1 MEDAMQLKSTY
12 KVILTGF
19 LLLSILACTVT
30 FTAVLPA
37 PASPAF
43 AETVSVPPA
52 ITPMPQ
58 DARFIISSLNFNET
72 GQNAEYTVNA
82 QYPAILD
89 IDDPL
94 ALAFNDQM
102 YALVQN
108 EITDFKLSVLET
120 PKNSALAASFLEVK
134 YSLVH
139 QTGGIASIKF
149 DFSGYI
155 SGAAH
160 PYLYSLTANYQFDQR
175 RNLSLGDLF
184 LPGSNYLEIIS
195 TYCMAQLSQRDIG
208 FDEFSAGAAP
218 TAENYR
224 NWNLTPQG
232 LLITFDAY
240 QVAPGAAGP
249 QMVIVPFSEWR
260 AVLDPQGPLG

>member
-1 MEDAMQLKSTY
+1 MQLNNTY
-12 KVILTGF
+12 KLILTGL
-19 LLLSILACTVT
+19 LLLSVLACNVT

-37 PASPAF
+37 STSPAF
-43 AETVSVPPA
+43 IETTTVPPVT
-52 ITPMPQ
+52 TPVPQ
-58 DARFIISSLNFNET
+58 NVQFVISSLNFTET
-72 GQNAEYTVNA
+72 GQNLEYTVNA

-89 IDDPL
+89 TNDPL
-94 ALAFNDQM
+94 ALAFNNQM
-102 YALVQN
+102 YTLVQN
-108 EITDFKLSVLET
+108 EISAFKVNVLEA
-120 PKNSALAASFLEVK
+120 PKNPAFAASSIDVK

-139 QTGGIASIKF
+139 QTGSIASIKF

-160 PYLYSLTANYQFDQR
+160 PYLYSVTANYHFDQR
-175 RNLSLGDLF
+175 RSLSLDDLF

-195 TYCMAQLSQRDIG
+195 KYCIAQLSQRDIG
-208 FDEFSAGAAP
+208 FDGFSTGAAP
-218 TAENYR
+218 TSENYR

-240 QVAPGAAGP
+240 QVAPGAVGP
-249 QMVIVPFSEWR
+249 QMVIVPVSEWR

>member
-1 MEDAMQLKSTY
+1 MEDDMQLNNTFKL
-12 KVILTGF
+12 ILTGL
-19 LLLSILACTVT
+19 LLLSVLACTVT

-37 PASPAF
+37 PTSPAF
-43 AETVSVPPA
+43 TESTTVPPVQ
-52 ITPMPQ
+52 TPMPPNI
-58 DARFIISSLNFNET
+58 RFIISSLNLNET
-72 GQNAEYTVNA
+72 SQNAEYTVNA

-89 IDDPL
+89 TEDPL

-102 YALVQN
+102 YALVQD
-108 EITDFKLSVLET
+108 EIADFKLNVLEA
-120 PKNSALAASFLEVK
+120 PKNPVFAASSLEVR

-139 QTGGIASIKF
+139 QNGSIASIKF
-149 DFSGYI
+149 DFAGYI

-160 PYLYSLTANYQFDQR
+160 PYLYSVTANYHFDQR
-175 RNLSLGDLF
+175 RKLSLDDLF

-195 TYCMAQLSQRDIG
+195 TYCIAQLSQRDIG
-208 FDEFSAGAAP
+208 FDKFSTGAMPAP
-218 TAENYR
+218 ENYR
-224 NWNLTPQG
+224 NWNLTSQG